1 MSDDLF
7 VQLLDLAVGLAL
19 VCAFVVLW
27 RRALVAIVRALTV
40 QGVALAGAAL
50 LLGLHEHD
58 PVPIAVAA
66 LVLVLKGAVLPG
78 VLLRIVR
85 DSAETR
91 EVEPLVNVP
100 ASLLAAAGLTLLAY
114 AASRDLV
121 ALDPRP
127 ATRAIPIG
135 LAIALIGFFVLVTRR
150 KAVTQIV
157 GFVLLDN
164 GIALVAF
171 LATAGVPLVVELG
184 VALDVLL
191 AVLILQVLTT
201 RMQAK
206 FGALDLEQLQELRD

>member
-1 MSDDLF
+1 MSDTRF
-7 VQLLDLAVGLAL
+7 VQLLDLAAGLVL

-27 RRALVAIVRALTV
+27 RRGLVAIVRALTV
-40 QGVALAGAAL
+40 QGVALAGVAL

-58 PVPIAVAA
+58 AEPVVVAA

-85 DSAETR
+85 ASDETR

-100 ASLLAAAGLTLLAY
+100 ASLIAAAGLTLLAY
-114 AASRDLV
+114 ATTRDV
-121 ALDPRP
+121 VVLDPSP
-127 ATRAIPIG
+127 ETKAIPIG
-135 LAIALIGFFVLVTRR
+135 VAVVLIGFLVMVTRR
-150 KAVTQIV
+150 KAVTQVV
-157 GFVLLDN
+157 GFLLLDN

-184 VALDVLL
+184 AALDVLL

-201 RMQAK
+201 RMRAK
-206 FGALDLEQLQELRD
+206 FGVMDLDQLQGLHD

>member
-1 MSDDLF
+1 MNDTLF
-7 VQLLDLAVGLAL
+7 IQLLDLAAGLVL

-27 RRALVAIVRALTV
+27 RRGLVAIVRALTV
-40 QGVALAGAAL
+40 QGVALAGVAL

-58 PVPIAVAA
+58 AEPIVVAA

-85 DSAETR
+85 ASDETR

-114 AASRDLV
+114 ATTRDVV
-121 ALDPRP
+121 ALDPSP
-127 ATRAIPIG
+127 GTKAIPIG
-135 LAIALIGFFVLVTRR
+135 VAVALIGFLVMVTRR

-157 GFVLLDN
+157 GFLLLDN

-171 LATAGVPLVVELG
+171 LATAGVPLIVELG

-201 RMQAK
+201 RMRAK
-206 FGALDLEQLQELRD
+206 FGVMDLDQLRELHD